1 MSFLGPKIWNK
12 LSSNKK
18 TTATTVSFTNVLKKA
33 ILNKLQER
41 AILIFFRQLIVF
53 LLLYVFTF
61 ITLGRPSCTYKWFW
75 IFFRLS
81 LPSSIKKYFFLQ
93 ACLLAE
99 YFSM

>member
-41 AILIFFRQLIVF
+41 AILIFDSFTIC
-53 LLLYVFTF
+53 LYVHNSRE
-61 ITLGRPSCTYKWFW
+61 TLMY
-75 IFFRLS
+75 I
-81 LPSSIKKYFFLQ
+81 
-93 ACLLAE
+93 
-99 YFSM
+99 